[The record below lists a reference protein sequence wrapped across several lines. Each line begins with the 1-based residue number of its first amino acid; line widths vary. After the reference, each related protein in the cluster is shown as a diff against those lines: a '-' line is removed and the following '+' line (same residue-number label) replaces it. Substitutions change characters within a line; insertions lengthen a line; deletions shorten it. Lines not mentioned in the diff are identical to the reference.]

1 MAVVSKGARINYIPL
16 TGNDMPESS
25 IGSSGGNNL
34 LSNRDSRE
42 NMTESGGKIDC
53 SLPENQ
59 NNPVCN
65 ITGTTLILAI
75 IICIII
81 AIIIYSVIIF
91 AAMKTK
97 NQNLKIFLIVS
108 IFLPF
113 LAPIGLIIALLIIT
127 NAI

>member
-1 MAVVSKGARINYIPL
+1 MPRFSDGVHDLAGKAMPIINIPVVRE
-16 TGNDMPESS
+16 DMTD
-25 IGSSGGNNL
+25 SG
-34 LSNRDSRE
+34 D
-42 NMTESGGKIDC
+42 TIDC

-59 NNPVCN
+59 NNPGCN
-65 ITGTTLILAI
+65 IAYTIFDSLLLAI
-75 IICIII
+75 IIG
-81 AIIIYSVIIF
+81 IIIYGVIVF

-108 IFLPF
+108 MFLPF